1 MNLAPLRSSLVRV
14 LEPEAMDTL
23 EEARDYD
30 AMDHGDVNR
39 AFVADLLAAQRRA
52 QLAPNA
58 EILDLGTGTA
68 QIPIEL
74 CGQNPQARVVAID
87 LAAPM
92 LRLAAENV
100 ARRGLGG
107 QIALQLVD
115 AKHLPFADGH
125 FAAVMSNS
133 IVHHIPEPRAAL
145 AEALRV
151 VRKPGGL
158 IFVRD
163 LARPTDD
170 EQVGRL
176 VDLYAAGANDRQ
188 RQLFDASLRAALAV
202 EEIRALVADL
212 GFDPHTVQPTSDR
225 HWTWNAQAN

>member
-39 AFVADLLAAQRRA
+39 AFVADLLAAQRCA
-52 QLAPNA
+52 QLAPDV
-58 EILDLGTGTA
+58 EFLDLGTGTA

-74 CGQNPQARVVAID
+74 CAQNRRARVVAID

-92 LRLAAENV
+92 LRLAAENI

-107 QIALQLVD
+107 QITLQRVD
-115 AKHLPFADGH
+115 AKRLPFADGH

-133 IVHHIPEPRAAL
+133 IVHHIPEPCDVLAEMLRVLRAGGVLFVPVLWVSLVALVVLLATSAGFRAL
-145 AEALRV
+145 A
-151 VRKPGGL
+151 
-158 IFVRD
+158 
-163 LARPTDD
+163 LAHFDRGT
-170 EQVGRL
+170 
-176 VDLYAAGANDRQ
+176 VDLTIAAR
-188 RQLFDASLRAALAV
+188 
-202 EEIRALVADL
+202 
-212 GFDPHTVQPTSDR
+212 
-225 HWTWNAQAN
+225 